1 KKIESFDAK
10 PLAPVEGAARL
21 KVHPEAIHPACR
33 GIMCSRKR
41 EEDCLYHALIS
52 KREGNIAIAMPSS
65 ACNQRKKAAFS
76 GGGSLPDEIIM
87 EVLLRLPV
95 KSILRFRAVCRSWAV
110 FFSTEQFCNL
120 HMATPKIAPLKLL
133 FVSPTSRPGSTE
145 VFSCSPSG
153 PKDDLLFTLDS
164 ACGNSMQVVMPA
176 PCHGLTLLFDA
187 VAPAY
192 YICNAAT
199 RAVTRLP
206 PFRHSVRCTSTGL
219 GFDAWT
225 RKYKVVRLIKGS
237 RHDNESVR
245 CEVYTHGSG
254 YGDCWR
260 PPTGGIPFG
269 LCRFAGAA
277 VNNAAFFSLPPV
289 FANGHLH
296 WLVQPSLF
304 SKKPRA
310 AVISFSLAEETFSF
324 VGPPPF
330 WTSEM
335 YSSTPLSASGP
346 EFVPFCPGTL
356 GEHLV
361 QIDNQPCMVRD
372 LRYNRNGG
380 CILEIWKLPDRS
392 SCAWSLNHR
401 ISLLGRVAT
410 DLRQPKVVRVIG
422 STCTSMSTKKILI
435 ATSMHKICD
444 KFQKKVYTYD
454 LNSES
459 LETILSI
466 TEAHASLE
474 GMNPSS
480 RFSLFEESLAPVH
493 ETVEE
498 IKLSTT
504 LPPNRN

>member
-1 KKIESFDAK
+1 
-10 PLAPVEGAARL
+10 
-21 KVHPEAIHPACR
+21 
-33 GIMCSRKR
+33 MCSRKR

-245 CEVYTHGSG
+245 CEVYT
-254 YGDCWR
+254 
-260 PPTGGIPFG
+260 
-269 LCRFAGAA
+269 
-277 VNNAAFFSLPPV
+277 
-289 FANGHLH
+289 
-296 WLVQPSLF
+296 
-304 SKKPRA
+304 
-310 AVISFSLAEETFSF
+310 
-324 VGPPPF
+324 
-330 WTSEM
+330 
-335 YSSTPLSASGP
+335 PLSASGP